1 MFLYFGLINTIM
13 ADIIIKNLI
22 LIFLLLAAFIIL
34 FSFLTFIM
42 SIKPGKWPVEFA
54 PASFNMEY
62 ENVTFETSDGLKLKG
77 WFIPGNKS
85 SNAIIVMH
93 GYPTNKADVLP
104 FSMFLLK
111 KFNVLLFDFRSFGES
126 EGSYT
131 TAGYKEVKDL
141 DAAVEYLKNRKD
153 AKNIGALGFSLGGSV
168 AIMSKN
174 DDIKAIVADSAY
186 SNLNNMIEAMYR
198 NFLFFKYPFVQLTG
212 IYSKIFFGMDPKNVS
227 PENAI
232 KDINKPVLIIHGKK
246 DSQIA
251 VNEAY
256 ILHNANK
263 KTELWIVE
271 NADHGETYA
280 LNKDEYEKRV
290 LEFFE
295 KNLR

>member
-1 MFLYFGLINTIM
+1 MVE
-13 ADIIIKNLI
+13 IIPKNLI

-42 SIKPGKWPVEFA
+42 SINPGKWPIEFT
-54 PASFNMEY
+54 PESFELKY
-62 ENVTFETSDGLKLKG
+62 ENVTFETEDGLNLKG

-85 SNAIIVMH
+85 ENKSKGTIIMMH

-104 FSMFLLK
+104 LSLFLLNDY
-111 KFNVLLFDFRSFGES
+111 NVFLFDFRSFGES

-141 DAAVEYLKNRKD
+141 DAAVNYLKSRKD
-153 AKNIGALGFSLGGSV
+153 SKNIGAFGFSLGASV
-168 AIMSKN
+168 AIMGN
-174 DDIKAIVADSAY
+174 NNGITAIVADSPY
-186 SNLNNMIEAMYR
+186 SSLNNMIGAMYR
-198 NFLFFKYPFVQLTG
+198 NFYFLKYPF
-212 IYSKIFFGMDPKNVS
+212 IYMTKLYGRLFFGIDTKEVS

-232 KDINKPVLIIHGKK
+232 KAMNTPISIIHGKK
-246 DSQIA
+246 DSQIS
-251 VNEAY
+251 VNESF

-280 LNKDEYEKRV
+280 LNKEEYEKRV
-290 LEFFE
+290 LEFFGR
-295 KNLR
+295 NLE